1 MKGAVT
7 DRFFEVWSS
16 ALTDSGGSFFQE
28 GKNCSLIAARGP
40 DGPEE
45 VCGMDVVLFQES
57 AISTAAV
64 HDLVAE
70 SALEEALSLP
80 DDAG

>member
-1 MKGAVT
+1 LA
-7 DRFFEVWSS
+7 
-16 ALTDSGGSFFQE
+16 DSGRSFFYK
-28 GKNCSLIAARGP
+28 GKNCRLIAAGGP

-45 VCGMDVVLFQES
+45 VGWMDVVLFQES